1 MIPRPQY
8 KPADNAALRHADFR
22 DFTAMLRG
30 SAKLRDSILVARGLP
45 PIGLPS
51 INDNARRGA
60 LEPSPHKRNCTGCG
74 SGLNGRKN
82 KSGLCLTCFNAA
94 RRAQMKQCS
103 VCSTQLTSKNTSG
116 RCRTHRVGPR
126 IATPT
131 NAVRIMLAKI
141 SPVLGVKAED
151 VLGGSREHDA
161 VEARCVVA
169 VALRRQGHSLNQI
182 GVRLG
187 RDHSSIK
194 SLIANLPIYEER
206 NPDVV
211 KALEALA

>member
-22 DFTAMLRG
+22 DYTAMLRG

-45 PIGLPS
+45 PIGMPH
-51 INDNARRGA
+51 INDNARRGS
-60 LEPSPHKRNCTGCG
+60 LEPSPHKRNCTECG

-82 KSGLCLTCFNAA
+82 RSGLCFTCFNAA
-94 RRAQMKQCS
+94 RRAQMKQCAI
-103 VCSTQLTSKNTSG
+103 CSTPLTSKNTTG
-116 RCRTHRVGPR
+116 RCRAHRVGPR
-126 IATPT
+126 KATPN
-131 NAVRIMLAKI
+131 NAVRSMLAKI
-141 SPVLGVKAED
+141 GPILGVKVED

-182 GVRLG
+182 GLRLG

-194 SLIANLPIYEER
+194 CLIANLPIYEER

-211 KALEALA
+211 KALEVLA